1 MLGQKMLNQ
10 KPEEDADGQLDREVS
25 MGDISGIFK
34 QTKIR
39 PNKNTA
45 PLPKRTQSAPEKEA
59 EKRIKAQ
66 KAYAEQV
73 RVL

>member
-1 MLGQKMLNQ
+1 MLNQ
-10 KPEEDADGQLDREVS
+10 LPDVDADGQLEREVS

-34 QTKIR
+34 QAKIR
-39 PNKNTA
+39 PNKNTLT
-45 PLPKRTQSAPEKEA
+45 LPKRTQSAPGKEA

-73 RVL
+73 RIL

>member
-1 MLGQKMLNQ
+1 
-10 KPEEDADGQLDREVS
+10 

-34 QTKIR
+34 QKKIR
-39 PNKNTA
+39 PNKNAA
-45 PLPKRTQSAPEKEA
+45 PAPKRTQSLPEKEA

-73 RVL
+73 RML